1 MQSGLIYRQ
10 FADNPNM
17 FIRDEAVD
25 EYGNRI
31 NFMIISIGIDYG
43 ATERRNRVQSN
54 RNNINV

>member
-1 MQSGLIYRQ
+1 MRNGLIYRQ
-10 FADNPNM
+10 FADNPSM
-17 FIRDEAVD
+17 FMRDEAVD
-25 EYGNRI
+25 EYGNKI

>member
-1 MQSGLIYRQ
+1 MRNGLIYRQ
-10 FADNPNM
+10 FADNSSM

-25 EYGNRI
+25 EYGNKI

-54 RNNINV
+54 RNNVNV